1 MRKEGT
7 MPVSPIAAALSD
19 DDVLPVRG
27 LSYFFGATSG
37 GGEIPVSVQDYKKT
51 FFRNNFLL
59 IHNGSNRDPDPCDT
73 TAFS

>member
-7 MPVSPIAAALSD
+7 APVSHIAAALSD

-37 GGEIPVSVQDYKKT
+37 GGEIPVSVQDFKEHSSETIFY
-51 FFRNNFLL
+51 
-59 IHNGSNRDPDPCDT
+59 
-73 TAFS
+73 